1 MSAGALWYTSRIRA
15 SDNPAFCKA
24 GSSLPSAKL
33 TPVDSSGRQ
42 LAVYDPATKQISMI
56 DTCFGT
62 HHLLFAEDANNT
74 LWTSSGGGGGVV
86 GWLNTKMWDQ
96 THDAAEIARLDG
108 AGSGHQRQRQ
118 ARRLCGSRAESGH
131 RAQRR
136 EPGHFVRCS
145 TQPPTRR
152 KDTRLNA
159 AFYGLAIG
167 TDGMIWGS
175 VLGFPGGIVRLNPG
189 SNPPET
195 ALAEY
200 YEVPWNNPKAPV

>member
-1 MSAGALWYTSRIRA
+1 MFDERGRLWYTSRIRA
-15 SDNPAFCKA
+15 SANPAFCKA

-42 LAVYDPATKQISMI
+42 LAVYDPATKKTAMI
-56 DTCFGT
+56 DTCFAT

-96 THDAAEIARLDG
+96 THDDAEIARLDR

-118 ARRLCGSRAESGH
+118 ARRLCRSRAESGDGAQRRKPGNVV
-131 RAQRR
+131 RAQRSR
-136 EPGHFVRCS
+136 S
-145 TQPPTRR
+145 TRR

-159 AFYGLAIG
+159 AFYGLADRRR
-167 TDGMIWGS
+167 T
-175 VLGFPGGIVRLNPG
+175 
-189 SNPPET
+189 E
-195 ALAEY
+195 
-200 YEVPWNNPKAPV
+200 

>member
-1 MSAGALWYTSRIRA
+1 MSAGACGTRRESA
-15 SDNPAFCKA
+15 PTDNPAFCKA

-33 TPVDSSGRQ
+33 TPVERSGRQ
-42 LAVYDPATKQISMI
+42 LAVYDPATKQTSMI

-118 ARRLCGSRAESGH
+118 ARRLCGRRAESG
-131 RAQRR
+131 
-136 EPGHFVRCS
+136 
-145 TQPPTRR
+145 
-152 KDTRLNA
+152 
-159 AFYGLAIG
+159 
-167 TDGMIWGS
+167 
-175 VLGFPGGIVRLNPG
+175 
-189 SNPPET
+189 
-195 ALAEY
+195 
-200 YEVPWNNPKAPV
+200 